1 MLQVTTSMVFNIVAF
16 CAAAVQFS
24 LGIVAAT
31 NDRLERDDRL
41 SDSTMIHI
49 SRYDIYYSKL
59 ADWFP
64 CSDVYDW
71 VGLLTADTV
80 R

>member
-1 MLQVTTSMVFNIVAF
+1 MVFNIVAF
-16 CAAAVQFS
+16 CAAVIQFS

-31 NDRLERDDRL
+31 NDRLDRDERL

-49 SRYDIYYSKL
+49 SRYDIYYSHL

-64 CSDVYDW
+64 CDVVYGW
-71 VGLLTADTV
+71 VGVLLASS
-80 R
+80 